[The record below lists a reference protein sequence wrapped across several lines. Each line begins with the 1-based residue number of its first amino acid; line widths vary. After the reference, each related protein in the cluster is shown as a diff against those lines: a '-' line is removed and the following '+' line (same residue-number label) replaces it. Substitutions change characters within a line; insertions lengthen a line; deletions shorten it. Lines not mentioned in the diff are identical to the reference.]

1 MKQKENR
8 RSIVYGKRGN
18 SCSWKLYQCKSGR
31 IHTVHCNFFQ
41 KIFLEMNT
49 SFQNLIKDLKK
60 IMKIFFYFLTGKQ
73 EFYRLIQRAISTFES
88 VYPTSLNPKTS
99 LQRPRITMSWYYSSR
114 FVLLKTYLFSCT
126 LISSISIL
134 VEKWVFIQNLKDST
148 IGLSFKNLVLFI
160 FFSIRVTW

>member
-1 MKQKENR
+1 
-8 RSIVYGKRGN
+8 
-18 SCSWKLYQCKSGR
+18 
-31 IHTVHCNFFQ
+31 
-41 KIFLEMNT
+41 MNT

-60 IMKIFFYFLTGKQ
+60 IMKIFFYYLTGKQ

-134 VEKWVFIQNLKDST
+134 VEKWVFIQNLKDLT
-148 IGLSFKNLVLFI
+148 TGLSFKNLVLFI
-160 FFSIRVTW
+160 FFFNLGNLVKSNYTYDILFRETRKMISTKYYFSLQKVMIFF